1 MSHST
6 PSRLLRA
13 RSYFSA
19 FAVARREYPG
29 FARHFGLACLLVGG
43 VALLNSATPYLL
55 RLAIDA
61 IGQGSRQG
69 ASTSVLA
76 FAGGY
81 GVCWSAAAS
90 MEWVRSAAAASML
103 ARCEGAFRQAFH
115 ARFLR
120 AQYAELLRLDPGTL
134 LSQCNRCATAFG
146 SLTYTL
152 FWAVMPTVIQW
163 VLACVVLARV
173 IDPRYAVV
181 FGALMLVVF
190 GGTIVL
196 TRRTRNAHATIAQAA
211 DRLGSYFTE
220 RVGFVF
226 DVKMNAAVEREEAGS
241 RRFLRE
247 YANDLSQGNVRLA
260 MLLAAQALLA
270 GASLTAL
277 TVAAA
282 VLALRG
288 GLSAGDFA
296 MVAGYVVA
304 LTSPFTVLASTLSDF
319 KRNEINLRDGLRILD
334 LPEEPDNGPVDF
346 DEASERAVE
355 VCDLALSLNGARVLK
370 GVDLVAWRGQLTLLV
385 GPSGGGK
392 STLALAMLGMLS
404 PEQGRVRILGH
415 DVTGLGS
422 RTVIR
427 AVGAVPQSPL
437 MIAGTVAEN
446 LAYGCAHAPSLE
458 DLRQVA
464 RDLELDDLG
473 GEPRDVDMALQRHVG
488 VLGREI
494 SGGQRQRIAIGRAL
508 LRRPRILFLD
518 EATSAIAPEQA
529 ERIMPRIRRRVPTM
543 VAIAHGT
550 AGYGDADKVYMID
563 KGLAFESPARPPRGA
578 SSPTR

>member
-1 MSHST
+1 MSHSK
-6 PSRLLRA
+6 PRKLMHA
-13 RSYFSA
+13 AEYFIA

-29 FARHFGLACLLVGG
+29 FARHFGLACVLVGG

-69 ASTSVLA
+69 ASTWVLA

-90 MEWVRSAAAASML
+90 MEWVRSAAAASLL

-120 AQYAELLRLDPGTL
+120 AQYAEVLRVDPGTL

-163 VLACVVLARV
+163 GLACAVLARV

-181 FGALMLVVF
+181 FGVLMLMVF
-190 GGTIVL
+190 GGTIAL
-196 TRRTRNAHATIAQAA
+196 TRRTRNANAAIARAV

-226 DVKMNAAVEREEAGS
+226 DVKMNAAQEREEAGS
-241 RRFLRE
+241 REFLRA
-247 YANDLSQGNVRLA
+247 YADEVSKGNVRLA
-260 MLLAAQALLA
+260 MLLAGQALLA
-270 GASLTAL
+270 GASLTVL
-277 TVAAA
+277 TMAAA

-319 KRNEINLRDGLRILD
+319 KRNEINLRDGLRILA
-334 LPEEPDNGPVDF
+334 LPEEADNGPVDF
-346 DEASERAVE
+346 DEASEVAVE
-355 VCDLALSLNGARVLK
+355 VRDLALSLSGARVLQAA
-370 GVDLVAWRGQLTLLV
+370 DLVARRGQLTLLA
-385 GPSGGGK
+385 GSSGGGK
-392 STLALAMLGMLS
+392 STLMLAMLGLLE
-404 PEQGRVRILGH
+404 PERGRVHILGK

-422 RTVIR
+422 RAVIQ
-427 AVGAVPQSPL
+427 AVAAVPQSPL

-446 LAYGCAHAPSLE
+446 LGYGCAQAPSLE
-458 DLRQVA
+458 ELRQVA
-464 RDLELDDLG
+464 RDLELDELG
-473 GEPRDVDMALQRHVG
+473 GDSRDVDSALQRHVG

-508 LRRPRILFLD
+508 LRRPRVLFLD

-529 ERIMPRIRRRVPTM
+529 ERIMPRIRCRVPT
-543 VAIAHGT
+543 VLAIAHST
-550 AGYGDADKVYMID
+550 AGYGDADTVYRIE
-563 KGLAFESPARPPRGA
+563 KGRAFESPAGLPRGA